1 MSEARAVFVTQYCD
15 AFGRW
20 LADRDERALAEAYEL
35 GRTAVREGLTLL
47 DLAAV
52 HHDCLPDALDRETA
66 DVVGAFFCE
75 TLSAFEMVQRV
86 LADAREAASVERRQA
101 AVLRQLSTFLGD
113 ASIAADGSDSFE
125 EMLQLVAEHARELLG
140 ARRCVARLS
149 LDGAPPLRA
158 VAAADGD
165 AGADGDPRDL
175 DLLFAAIAPPGGS
188 LRLTGAELAQHEAL
202 ATPVRG
208 WLAASL
214 TALDGRDLGLVQL
227 FDKQD
232 GDFSELDE
240 AVLVQ
245 LAQMASAAVER
256 AQLYR
261 R

>member
-1 MSEARAVFVTQYCD
+1 MSDARDAFAERYCAV
-15 AFGRW
+15 FGRW
-20 LADRDERALAEAYEL
+20 LADRDERALTEAYEL

-47 DLAAV
+47 DLASV
-52 HHDCLPDALDRETA
+52 HHDCLPDTLSPETA
-66 DVVGAFFCE
+66 DAVGAFFCE
-75 TLSAFEMVQRV
+75 ALSASEMVQRV
-86 LADAREAASVERRQA
+86 LADAREAAAVERRQA

-113 ASIAADGSDSFE
+113 ASIAADGSDSFD
-125 EMLQLVAEHARELLG
+125 EMLQLVAEHARELIG

-149 LDGAPPLRA
+149 LDDAPPLRA
-158 VAAADGD
+158 VAAAAEDGD
-165 AGADGDPRDL
+165 AGGDPRDL
-175 DLLFAAIAPPGGS
+175 DLLFAAIAPPGGA
-188 LRLTGAELAQHEAL
+188 LRLTGTELAQHEAL
-202 ATPVRG
+202 TEPVEG

-214 TALDGRDLGLVQL
+214 TALDGRDMGLVQL

-232 GDFSELDE
+232 GEFSELDE